1 MKIRFGPVNLVD
13 NSPAWDSPVS
23 STLFTCQWNSNATH
37 SQRVARYGPEGHV
50 PYMCLTGQT
59 LIGTAGG
66 STQLTTSCQA
76 NGAFTAVSSSLQW
89 IGAPLPSE
97 TGVFNDVV
105 NPVQEDITNS

>member
-13 NSPAWDSPVS
+13 IFCALDSPVS
-23 STLFTCQWNSNATH
+23 SILFTCQWN

-76 NGAFTAVSSSLQW
+76 NGAFTAVSSSL
-89 IGAPLPSE
+89 
-97 TGVFNDVV
+97 
-105 NPVQEDITNS
+105 